1 MAKGIRLWNDGKKS
15 KDYRFQDSITREFIE
30 RSGTQCNIHKYIGP
44 YDQGTSNTSVSTP
57 ANGFLNELSIQ
68 DLTVLENRDRKY
80 STDIIDLHGCFI
92 VQDPGFD
99 LSQFGIMLS
108 GDTLLIEFHLNDH
121 VERLGRKLM
130 PGDCIEIVAFRD
142 ELPLD
147 QNAAPIPKYYVVQDA
162 MWPAAG
168 FGTTWYMHTWR
179 VKCTPI
185 IDSQEYQDILHNPAG
200 QADTTL
206 DWQNSMGTASAEGTG
221 LGVSDNSGTVTT
233 TGDSASSLAK
243 NLQITQ
249 LVDAAARAAVRK
261 RAFFIQHLYMR
272 PANSKVKDSLISWV
286 MDQNCIPP
294 NWTGDFIPSG
304 VTFPKSPSDGDY
316 FIRLDYDPISLFKR
330 VETCWRMVQNDWR
343 SEWTPASRI
352 LDSYLRNNNI
362 TIIDPSDT
370 GKFSEKQAL
379 SEVVPVRADVMPGTK
394 NDDPIKET

>member
-1 MAKGIRLWNDGKKS
+1 
-15 KDYRFQDSITREFIE
+15 
-30 RSGTQCNIHKYIGP
+30 
-44 YDQGTSNTSVSTP
+44 
-57 ANGFLNELSIQ
+57 
-68 DLTVLENRDRKY
+68 
-80 STDIIDLHGCFI
+80 
-92 VQDPGFD
+92 
-99 LSQFGIMLS
+99 
-108 GDTLLIEFHLNDH
+108 
-121 VERLGRKLM
+121 
-130 PGDCIEIVAFRD
+130 
-142 ELPLD
+142 
-147 QNAAPIPKYYVVQDA
+147 
-162 MWPAAG
+162 
-168 FGTTWYMHTWR
+168 
-179 VKCTPI
+179 
-185 IDSQEYQDILHNPAG
+185 
-200 QADTTL
+200 
-206 DWQNSMGTASAEGTG
+206 
-221 LGVSDNSGTVTT
+221 
-233 TGDSASSLAK
+233 
-243 NLQITQ
+243 
-249 LVDAAARAAVRK
+249 
-261 RAFFIQHLYMR
+261 MR